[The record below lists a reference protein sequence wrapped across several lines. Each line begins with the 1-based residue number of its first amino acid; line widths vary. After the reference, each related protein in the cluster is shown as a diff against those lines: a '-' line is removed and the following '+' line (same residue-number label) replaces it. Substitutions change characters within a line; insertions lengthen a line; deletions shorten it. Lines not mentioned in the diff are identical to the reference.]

1 MLRRWSNLMN
11 ATPQLRPMTIGDMFD
26 AAFRLYRAHFLTFIG
41 IVALLQVPMAILQF
55 MVQFMLGGNAMNDLL
70 RFSARPPVPSPG
82 QNPFASFP
90 LGSFLSFY
98 LISLGVGVFQY
109 LIIRNLVTGALA
121 NAIARSLHGQPTTIL
136 GAYGFGARRYVAM
149 ILASLVPVALGI
161 VLFALIAACTIGVLT
176 TLGVQLGE
184 RPNIGLV
191 VVAVLGLFGLVLL
204 VIVASIFVY
213 TRLLL
218 TPQAIVLEDQGALA
232 GIRRSW
238 RLVGDS
244 FWRAV
249 AILLLM
255 GILAYLISSLP
266 AVMVSLSL
274 TFASRGSLNG
284 LMLNQ
289 AITTLVAE
297 TGLIL
302 ALPLQLAVYT
312 LLYYDLRVRKE
323 GYDIEVM
330 AQQTTQS

>member
-1 MLRRWSNLMN
+1 
-11 ATPQLRPMTIGDMFD
+11 MTIGDMFD
-26 AAFRLYRAHFLTFIG
+26 AAFRLYREHFLTFVG
-41 IVALLQVPMAILQF
+41 IVALLQVPMAIVQF
-55 MVQFMLGGNAMNDLL
+55 IVQFMLGGAAMNDVL
-70 RFSARPPVPSPG
+70 RFSARPPAPG

-90 LGSFLSFY
+90 FASFVTFY
-98 LISLGVGVFQY
+98 LILLGLSMFQY

-121 NAIARSLHGQPTTIL
+121 NAISRSYHGQPTTIL

-149 ILASLVPVALGI
+149 ILASLVPVGLSL
-161 VLFALIAACTIGVLT
+161 VLFALIAACTVGVLT
-176 TLGVQLGE
+176 TLGVRPGE
-184 RPNIGLV
+184 RPNVGLIIA
-191 VVAVLGLFGLVLL
+191 AVLGLLLLALL

-218 TPQAIVLEDQGALA
+218 TPQTIVLEDQGPLD

-238 RLVGDS
+238 RLVGGA

-255 GILAYLISSLP
+255 GILTYFISTLP
-266 AVMVSLSL
+266 ALMVNLSL
-274 TFASRGSLNG
+274 TFATRGSVDG

-289 AITTLVAE
+289 ALTTLVAE
-297 TGLIL
+297 IGVII

-323 GYDIEVM
+323 GYDIEMM
-330 AQQTTQS
+330 ARQAAQS